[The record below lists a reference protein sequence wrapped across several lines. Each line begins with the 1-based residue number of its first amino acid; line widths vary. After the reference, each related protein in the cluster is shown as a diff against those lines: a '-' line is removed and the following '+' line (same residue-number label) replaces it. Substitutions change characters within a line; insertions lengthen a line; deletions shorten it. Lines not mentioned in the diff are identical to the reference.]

1 MMVTT
6 QSWFAVVML
15 AVVPAAV
22 FAQALPAQVR
32 VPERQDYTNAHMGP
46 TSTQPVIVLVP
57 AGTALPVIKK
67 QGEWYLVKLAPE
79 LRKLGM
85 RMRWYKNET
94 QGWVHESTVEVVPA
108 KPSAKTDVTTKNT
121 KFTKS

>member
-1 MMVTT
+1 
-6 QSWFAVVML
+6 L
-15 AVVPAAV
+15 AVALVAAS
-22 FAQALPAQVR
+22 AQLMPEQVR
-32 VPERQDYTNAHMGP
+32 VPDRQDYTNVHMGA

-57 AGTALPVIKK
+57 AGTVLPVIKK

-94 QGWVHESTVEVVPA
+94 QGWVHESTVERVPSKPQPA
-108 KPSAKTDVTTKNT
+108 KKPS
-121 KFTKS
+121 

>member
-1 MMVTT
+1 MT
-6 QSWFAVVML
+6 SRWWFGALLLVV
-15 AVVPAAV
+15 AQVAAS
-22 FAQALPAQVR
+22 AQAIPEQVR

-57 AGTALPVIKK
+57 AGTVLPVVKK

-94 QGWVHESTVEVVPA
+94 EGWVHESTVETVPMKTPTR
-108 KPSAKTDVTTKNT
+108 KPA
-121 KFTKS
+121 

>member
-1 MMVTT
+1 MTT
-6 QSWFAVVML
+6 RSWFAAIML
-15 AVVPAAV
+15 AVVPAVA
-22 FAQALPAQVR
+22 FAQAMPEQVH

-108 KPSAKTDVTTKNT
+108 KPLTKKPT
-121 KFTKS
+121 